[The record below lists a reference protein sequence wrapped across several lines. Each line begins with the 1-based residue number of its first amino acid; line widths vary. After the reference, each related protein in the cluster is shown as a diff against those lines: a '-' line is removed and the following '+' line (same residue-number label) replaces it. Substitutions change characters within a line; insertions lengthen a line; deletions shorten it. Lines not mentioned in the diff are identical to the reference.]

1 MEWSQTIN
9 QSLLFQIRRRFS
21 ADFASRKS
29 SSRHREVGRLP
40 RAISGTKVRSV
51 LQLQHRRYGDERHD
65 AEQQG
70 HQHQSLRYA
79 ALERI
84 YTYGVYIY
92 IHSRL
97 FAYAHTHVDTHI
109 YTHLRTHFAYT
120 HSNAAAPVPT
130 AVHLHTSRQQSIRPD
145 RNQYTIPFCA
155 RSSFAISSAAVYA
168 NGAVDTSY
176 DYAVPE
182 LGTVP
187 LLNQDA
193 GAGRG
198 ATVSNATG
206 DQDSFFSKNSRTK
219 TEDKKVTNSH
229 FLILTSL
236 ILYFTLVNYIYMLDK
251 PRF

>member
-1 MEWSQTIN
+1 MTSAIN
-9 QSLLFQIRRRFS
+9 RLLLFQIRGRFS
-21 ADFASRKS
+21 ADFAPRPRES
-29 SSRHREVGRLP
+29 SPRHCKVGRLP
-40 RAISGTKVRSV
+40 RAVSGAKIRAI

-79 ALERI
+79 TLERI
-84 YTYGVYIY
+84 YTY

-97 FAYAHTHVDTHI
+97 LAHAYAHADTHI
-109 YTHLRTHFAYT
+109 HIRTHAYVHTPRTT

-130 AVHLHTSRQQSIRPD
+130 AMHLHTSRQQSIRPD
-145 RNQYTIPFCA
+145 RNQYAIPFCA

-198 ATVSNATG
+198 ATVSNVTS
-206 DQDSFFSKNSRTK
+206 DQDSFFSKSSRATK
-219 TEDKKVTNSH
+219 TEDKKVINSH
-229 FLILTSL
+229 FLQVQFHI
-236 ILYFTLVNYIYMLDK
+236 YFIFYVS
-251 PRF
+251 

>member
-1 MEWSQTIN
+1 MMLNNKGTNIN
-9 QSLLFQIRRRFS
+9 HSGMRRSNATTPTASTSTSIR
-21 ADFASRKS
+21 DYL
-29 SSRHREVGRLP
+29 H
-40 RAISGTKVRSV
+40 
-51 LQLQHRRYGDERHD
+51 
-65 AEQQG
+65 
-70 HQHQSLRYA
+70 
-79 ALERI
+79 
-84 YTYGVYIY
+84 
-92 IHSRL
+92 
-97 FAYAHTHVDTHI
+97 THI
-109 YTHLRTHFAYT
+109 YTHTHARARARTRTHLCTHSAYT

-130 AVHLHTSRQQSIRPD
+130 AVHLHTSQQQSIRSD

-206 DQDSFFSKNSRTK
+206 DQDFFSKSSRTK

-229 FLILTSL
+229 FLNPSR
-236 ILYFTLVNYIYMLDK
+236 V
-251 PRF
+251 

>member
-1 MEWSQTIN
+1 MINGMTIN
-9 QSLLFQIRRRFS
+9 QLLLFQIRRRFS
-21 ADFASRKS
+21 TDFAPRKS

-40 RAISGTKVRSV
+40 RAISGAKVRSV

-79 ALERI
+79 ALERN

-92 IHSRL
+92 IYSRL
-97 FAYAHTHVDTHI
+97 FAYAHLHTHT
-109 YTHLRTHFAYT
+109 YTHTRARTRTHLCTHSAYT

-130 AVHLHTSRQQSIRPD
+130 AVHLHTSQQQSIRSD

-187 LLNQDA
+187 LLNQDT

-206 DQDSFFSKNSRTK
+206 DQDFFSKSSRTK

-229 FLILTSL
+229 FLNPSR
-236 ILYFTLVNYIYMLDK
+236 V
-251 PRF
+251 

>member
-1 MEWSQTIN
+1 MISVIN
-9 QSLLFQIRRRFS
+9 RSLLFQIRGRLS
-21 ADFASRKS
+21 ADSAPRPRES
-29 SSRHREVGRLP
+29 SPRHREVGRLP
-40 RAISGTKVRSV
+40 RAVSGAKVRAV

-79 ALERI
+79 ALEC
-84 YTYGVYIY
+84 IY
-92 IHSRL
+92 IRTCASNTYVYSRL
-97 FAYAHTHVDTHI
+97 LAHAHARTDTHI
-109 YTHLRTHFAYT
+109 HARIRTHSAYT
-120 HSNAAAPVPT
+120 RSNAAAPVPT

-145 RNQYTIPFCA
+145 RNQYAIPFCA

-193 GAGRG
+193 GVGRG
-198 ATVSNATG
+198 ATVSSATG
-206 DQDSFFSKNSRTK
+206 DQDSFFSKSSRATK
-219 TEDKKVTNSH
+219 TEDKKVIVIRIS
-229 FLILTSL
+229 
-236 ILYFTLVNYIYMLDK
+236 
-251 PRF
+251 